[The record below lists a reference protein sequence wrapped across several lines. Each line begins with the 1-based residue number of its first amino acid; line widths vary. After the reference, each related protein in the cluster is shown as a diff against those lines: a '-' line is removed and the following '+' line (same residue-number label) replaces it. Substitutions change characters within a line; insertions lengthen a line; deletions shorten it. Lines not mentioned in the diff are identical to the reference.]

1 MANIS
6 ITHDIV
12 SINNNNPFQGERMTV
27 STSSVQETSTTTST
41 PVVSTTPIKKAK
53 APKTAKPET
62 AKVEVVKAPK
72 PSLDIKTLKLPKS
85 ITLTEMKSCIVLKNA
100 KNNKWYIKGNRTLEI
115 NSAIPALE
123 DRIEKFSPKIIANC
137 HLGNSIGTIKLVDNS
152 DLESIL
158 KHFAST
164 EAISRTAKVEEK
176 KPAKKAKAKAKTAK
190 IPATTPVQEIP
201 STPEL
206 PTVTEEMITPLAA

>member
-1 MANIS
+1 
-6 ITHDIV
+6 
-12 SINNNNPFQGERMTV
+12 MTV
-27 STSSVQETSTTTST
+27 STSSVQETSTTST
-41 PVVSTTPIKKAK
+41 PVVSTTPVKKAK
-53 APKTAKPET
+53 APKT

-72 PSLDIKTLKLPKS
+72 LSLDFKTLKLPKS

-201 STPEL
+201 STLEL